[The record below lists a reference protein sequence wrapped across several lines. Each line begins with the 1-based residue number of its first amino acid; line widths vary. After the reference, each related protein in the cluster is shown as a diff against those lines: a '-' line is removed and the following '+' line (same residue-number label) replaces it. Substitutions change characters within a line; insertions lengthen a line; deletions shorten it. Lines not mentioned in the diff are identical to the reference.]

1 MTETPFVWGDY
12 DGSGPLPTGD
22 ILLGGAGNDVLVEQ
36 SVWNDSPGSVLD
48 GGAGDDTYVLNPN
61 TYLLNAEQ
69 AYQFVNNPA
78 NAENPIIDIL
88 LNYQVP
94 TRIVERTAGVDSGG
108 SDTIKFKVDRMAPL
122 TYTFNADTTTVTV
135 KASSEFYKGQNL
147 IDWAGK
153 GEFAQLDFIS
163 GAAAT
168 TTSTLDAFYKIT
180 DVVKDADD
188 HVTSFTV
195 ATSNVN
201 PTALGVTAGSTGSVM
216 AADFS
221 GGGTF
226 SGFWMNSDT
235 YSMMAYRGTEMFDGE
250 EGPNHP
256 FATAQNTHL
265 AVDQTNNIVGS
276 PFAVLANIDRTAM
289 DFFELSNSELT
300 TGMRYKMNFGQG
312 ALDTG
317 TEIIVGNNNYSTNS
331 FGGKGSDWIVDT
343 LGNDILMGGDGND
356 AIFSDYGRDVLVGGN
371 GDDFLNVLSS
381 DQVLI
386 GGAGADTFM
395 IEGKVANTDGVAT
408 IMDFNAGQGDTIEI
422 SKDFIHHLL
431 TKSNNFNGQEH
442 YDSLEVYFDSNNNS
456 TYTTFGLRATGVGGD
471 VDIDLFNL
479 VLPASQNPQN
489 VVNSIDSALSLQV
502 LNQSMIDLR

>member
-1 MTETPFVWGDY
+1 
-12 DGSGPLPTGD
+12 
-22 ILLGGAGNDVLVEQ
+22 
-36 SVWNDSPGSVLD
+36 
-48 GGAGDDTYVLNPN
+48 
-61 TYLLNAEQ
+61 
-69 AYQFVNNPA
+69 
-78 NAENPIIDIL
+78 
-88 LNYQVP
+88 
-94 TRIVERTAGVDSGG
+94 
-108 SDTIKFKVDRMAPL
+108 
-122 TYTFNADTTTVTV
+122 VTV

-479 VLPASQNPQN
+479 VLPPTQNAMNIVNTINHALEDQVALQTSLDHQ
-489 VVNSIDSALSLQV
+489 VV
-502 LNQSMIDLR
+502 